1 MSTSNPMVI
10 TGATGALGGLVAR
23 ALDAQALP
31 LRLVVR
37 PGSTPP
43 DLPGHE
49 VAYATYADG
58 AAMRQAFEG
67 ADTVFFVSGREAK
80 DRLQEHL
87 TVVEAAAAAGVRR
100 IVYTSFLAAA
110 VDSTFTL
117 GRDHY
122 ATEQAIRSTEME
134 FTFLRDS
141 LYLDFMPL
149 AVWED
154 GVIRGPAG
162 DGRVAC
168 VARHDVADVAVAVL
182 TGSGHEGKTYD
193 LTGPVAM
200 TFTEIAAELTRLTG
214 RPVRFENE
222 TLDEARASRAGFGVE
237 AWEVEGWVS
246 SYAAVG
252 AGELD
257 VVSDDVPRL
266 TGHPARSLADV
277 LASNDG
283 SQH

>member
-1 MSTSNPMVI
+1 
-10 TGATGALGGLVAR
+10 
-23 ALDAQALP
+23 
-31 LRLVVR
+31 
-37 PGSTPP
+37 
-43 DLPGHE
+43 
-49 VAYATYADG
+49 
-58 AAMRQAFEG
+58 MRQAFEG
-67 ADTVFFVSGREAK
+67 ADTVFFVSGREAQ
-80 DRLQEHL
+80 DRLQHHL
-87 TVVEAAAAAGVRR
+87 SVVEAAAAAGVRR

-122 ATEQAIRSTEME
+122 ATEQAIRSTGMD

-141 LYLDFMPL
+141 LYLDVMPL

-168 VARHDVADVAVAVL
+168 VARQDVADVAGAVL
-182 TGSGHEGKTYD
+182 TGSGHEGQTYA

-200 TFTEIAAELTRLTG
+200 TFTEIAAELSSLTG

-222 TLDEARASRAGFGVE
+222 TLDEARASRAGFG
-237 AWEVEGWVS
+237 APDWEVEGWVS
-246 SYAAVG
+246 SYAAVA
-252 AGELD
+252 AGDLD

-277 LASNDG
+277 LASNDVG
-283 SQH
+283 S